1 MFLRYNIF
9 SIIFLVIL
17 LVGCLLPG
25 STLPKSDTQNLDKV
39 LHVLLF
45 LCLTFCSLAG
55 CVKQSQYPILHYFA
69 LKYVTIFSVL
79 LTVLIELI
87 QHFFIPR
94 RGFELLDIGADM
106 AGITLAIVL
115 FFFVKG
121 KEKIGY

>member
-45 LCLTFCSLAG
+45 LCFTFCSLVG

-106 AGITLAIVL
+106 AGITLAIGL

-121 KEKIGY
+121 KEKFGY

>member
-17 LVGCLLPG
+17 LLGCLLPG

-45 LCLTFCSLAG
+45 LCFTFCSLVG

>member
-45 LCLTFCSLAG
+45 LCFTFCSLVG